1 MNRLRLPYIFL
12 AVIFLLVGLASGSR
26 IFFVL
31 FFSQI
36 FLLAAALIMNLWAA
50 FSFTFVQEISVQRTL
65 RGRPIRMHLAL
76 HNEKPIPYPL
86 MRIRLATPVW
96 QEKRELDFNL
106 AANSMQE
113 FDLQLECPHHG
124 EFDIGMT
131 IIDFSDVF
139 GLLRLPFDMR
149 ILPYYRMKQLLVYPR
164 LAVLD
169 SLALPA
175 LGSKSFT
182 RLSHATE
189 DQEEPFSMIRD
200 YRMGDPRKLIHWKA
214 SLRLQKLQTRQFDQ
228 SAVPQILLILDF
240 GQPAVADEAALQAG
254 DVCTECAAALAHYVL
269 RQRWP
274 LQLISL
280 GRERIVHAGH
290 GLKDFQQIYRWL
302 ATAPF
307 DGQKPFPDLLVGEL
321 AAAQASGQFG
331 APEGTRAVVVIT
343 ANQQP
348 QMLEALLQRRF
359 SQTPVYTVFAGPAG
373 GRPGESGLQEQ
384 MQQAGLAAWFIHYGD
399 DLADALRWRP

>member
-12 AVIFLLVGLASGSR
+12 AVIFLLVGLATGSR

-36 FLLAAALIMNLWAA
+36 FLLSAALVMNVWAA

-65 RGRPIRMHLAL
+65 RGRPIRLHLAL

-113 FDLQLECPHHG
+113 FDLLLECPHHG

-131 IIDFSDVF
+131 VIDFSDVF

-149 ILPYYRMKQLLVYPR
+149 ILPYYRMKQLLVYPQ

-182 RLSHATE
+182 RLLHATD
-189 DQEEPFSMIRD
+189 DQDEPFSMIRD
-200 YRMGDPRKLIHWKA
+200 YRRGDPRKLIHWKA

-228 SAVPQILLILDF
+228 SAVPYILLVLDF
-240 GQPAVADEAALQAG
+240 GQPAVYDEAALQGG
-254 DVCTECAAALAHYVL
+254 DVCTECAAALAHYIL
-269 RQRWP
+269 RQKWP
-274 LQLISL
+274 LQMVSL
-280 GRERIVHAGH
+280 GRQRIVHTGH
-290 GLKDFQQIYRWL
+290 GMKDFQGIYRWL

-307 DGQKPFPDLLVGEL
+307 DGQKPFPDLLAAEL
-321 AAAQASGQFG
+321 AATQSAGQLGGSEG
-331 APEGTRAVVVIT
+331 ARAVVVIT

-348 QMLEALLQRRF
+348 RLLEALLQRRY
-359 SQTPVYTVFAGPAG
+359 SLLPVYSIIAGPAG
-373 GRPGESGLQEQ
+373 GRPGESALQEQ
-384 MQQAGLAAWFIHYGD
+384 MQQSGLSAWFIHYGD
-399 DLADALRWRP
+399 DLAESLRWRP